1 MGYGKIILNQNY
13 TNMSTGL
20 RRFERVYDGRAEVKC
35 ILSQYKYEPYGARC
49 QMQNDRARRSA
60 VDIHQS

>member
-1 MGYGKIILNQNY
+1 
-13 TNMSTGL
+13 MSTGL

-35 ILSQYKYEPYGARC
+35 SLSQYKHEPYGAGC
-49 QMQNDRARRSA
+49 QTQNDRARRSA